1 MAEFENFGFYT
12 IDADY
17 LEYLNNKN
25 SEVYYNASY
34 RNAIKPF
41 VGIIID
47 MTECKYFI
55 PLTSAKE
62 KHKKWKNSCDEHFL
76 IYEVIDKS
84 VNISGDVYKEYSK
97 DKKMHVLSVLDI
109 KKMIPVPDD
118 AYKRIIFDELGDER
132 YQDLFEKEY
141 AFCLTIKDKI
151 LTKAEKIYK
160 HQKETQNIRRTY
172 CDFFMLWKRNEGM
185 AEKQKK
191 WNVINIEVVRSI

>member
-1 MAEFENFGFYT
+1 MAEFENFGFYS

-17 LEYLNNKN
+17 LEYLNSKD
-25 SEVYYNASY
+25 SEVYYNVFY

-109 KKMIPVPDD
+109 KKMIPVPSD
-118 AYKRIIFDELGDER
+118 AYERIAFDELSDER
-132 YQDLFEKEY
+132 YQDLFKKEY

-151 LTKAEKIYK
+151 LIKAEKIYR
-160 HQKETQNIRRTY
+160 HQKETQTVRRTY
-172 CDFFMLWKRNEGM
+172 CDFSCCENAMREWMKNRKNE
-185 AEKQKK
+185 A
-191 WNVINIEVVRSI
+191 

>member
-141 AFCLTIKDKI
+141 AFCL
-151 LTKAEKIYK
+151 
-160 HQKETQNIRRTY
+160 
-172 CDFFMLWKRNEGM
+172 FMPAQLCSKMFRWF
-185 AEKQKK
+185 
-191 WNVINIEVVRSI
+191 IN

>member
-55 PLTSAKE
+55 PLTSVKE

-172 CDFFMLWKRNEGM
+172 CDFSCCETAMREWLKNRKNET
-185 AEKQKK
+185 
-191 WNVINIEVVRSI
+191 

>member
-76 IYEVIDKS
+76 I
-84 VNISGDVYKEYSK
+84 
-97 DKKMHVLSVLDI
+97 L
-109 KKMIPVPDD
+109 
-118 AYKRIIFDELGDER
+118 
-132 YQDLFEKEY
+132 
-141 AFCLTIKDKI
+141 
-151 LTKAEKIYK
+151 
-160 HQKETQNIRRTY
+160 
-172 CDFFMLWKRNEGM
+172 
-185 AEKQKK
+185 
-191 WNVINIEVVRSI
+191 